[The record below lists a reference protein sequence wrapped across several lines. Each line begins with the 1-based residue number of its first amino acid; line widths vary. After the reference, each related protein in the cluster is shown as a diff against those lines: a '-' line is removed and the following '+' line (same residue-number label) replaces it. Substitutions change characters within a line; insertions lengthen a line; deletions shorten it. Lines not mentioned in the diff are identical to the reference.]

1 MEILKFENAP
11 APRKSAPKKSN
22 LKSLAGLATVAAVAV
37 LGSTLAANISLGTG
51 SALEFGQGV
60 QVTAACDSGI
70 TISPRV
76 TFVNTSGGG
85 TFYLSTV
92 SFTNVDM
99 RAANSASVNDANS
112 NAGTGCGGRTLTLN
126 GYGDSSATPLQLA
139 TASSIGG
146 TPISTATIGLVSG
159 STPVPTTGLVIANQA
174 NTSAATASFDLGFGQ
189 WPSATSGAVI
199 KLTLQS
205 N

>member
-51 SALEFGQGV
+51 STLEFGQGV
-60 QVTAACDSGI
+60 QVTAACDTSI
-70 TISPRV
+70 TLAPKV
-76 TFVNTSGGG
+76 TFVNTAGGG
-85 TFYLSTV
+85 TFYFSTV
-92 SFTNVDM
+92 GFSSVDA
-99 RAANSASVNDANS
+99 RTANNS
-112 NAGTGCGGRTLTLN
+112 TYNNESTGRQGRTFQLN
-126 GYGDSSATPLQLA
+126 AYDNSSATPVQFA
-139 TASSIGG
+139 TVNSA
-146 TPISTATIGLVSG
+146 LVSVATVG
-159 STPVPTTGLVIANQA
+159 INSSTPVFTIANTA
-174 NTSAATASFDLGFGQ
+174 NLGTATSSFDLGISQ
-189 WPSATSGAVI
+189 PAATSGAVY

>member
-37 LGSTLAANISLGTG
+37 LGSTLAANISLGSG

-60 QVTAACDSGI
+60 QTTSACDDSI
-70 TISPRV
+70 TLSPKV
-76 TFVNTSGGG
+76 TFVNSASNPQ
-85 TFYLSTV
+85 FMLSTV
-92 SFTNVDM
+92 SFSDVDT
-99 RAANSASVNDANS
+99 RTAASTLTSG
-112 NAGTGCGGRTLTLN
+112 GTGCAGKTLQLN
-126 GYGDSSATPLQLA
+126 AYGDTSATPLQIA
-139 TASSIGG
+139 TVGGSTAASV
-146 TPISTATIGLVSG
+146 ATIGITTSTITTSTGFTISG
-159 STPVPTTGLVIANQA
+159 V
-174 NTSAATASFDLGFGQ
+174 TSAGTALAGFDLGIST
-189 WPSATSGAVI
+189 PSATSGAVY